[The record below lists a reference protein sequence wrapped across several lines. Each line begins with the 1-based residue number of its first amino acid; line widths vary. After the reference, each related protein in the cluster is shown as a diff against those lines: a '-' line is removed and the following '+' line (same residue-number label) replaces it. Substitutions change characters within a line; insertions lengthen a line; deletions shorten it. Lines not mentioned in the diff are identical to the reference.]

1 MSLFHVYN
9 KFDSMD
15 LVHVA
20 AKSEEAAL
28 SLAIKDGF
36 LVDELCV
43 NPCNLVVWPFCNR
56 DNTSKYVRFIKG
68 VV

>member
-9 KFDSMD
+9 KFDSMN

-28 SLAIKDGF
+28 SLAVEDGF
-36 LVDELCV
+36 LTKDLCV
-43 NPCNLVVWPFCNR
+43 NPCNLVVLPFYDK

-68 VV
+68 AA

>member
-20 AKSEEAAL
+20 AKSEDAAL
-28 SLAIKDGF
+28 SLAVEDGF
-36 LVDELCV
+36 LTRELCV
-43 NPCNLVVWPFCNR
+43 NPCNLVVLPFYAQ
-56 DNTSKYVRFIKG
+56 DNTSKHVRFIKG